1 MKIFNKYGLHL
12 NPYVSV
18 FSAVL
23 IFLFVFLGVAF
34 TEAMKSYFGD
44 VLDFLGTYVGWF
56 YILCVGFYVIFVIW
70 LYFSP
75 FGRIRLGPD
84 DEKPQF
90 SYMSWFAML
99 FSAGMGIGLVFY
111 SVAEPMTHY
120 LHPPIGEPR
129 TVDAAQRSMITTF
142 FHWGLH
148 AWAIYIVMG
157 LALAYFTHRMKMP
170 LSLRSAFYPL
180 IGNRVEGA
188 AGNIIDTFAVLG
200 TLFGLATSLG
210 LGVMQ
215 VNAGLEF
222 TGLME
227 FSVQNQII
235 LIALITLAATISVV
249 TGLEKGILYLSNFNI
264 VLGFILL
271 LFVFFTGPTLF
282 ILKSWVQSM
291 GDYFQQFIH
300 LTYWTAAYKGET
312 EAWRDWQKNWTLF
325 YWAWWISWSP
335 FVGMFIAR
343 ISKGRTIREFI
354 LGVSLVPTLVTFF
367 WLTVFGNTAIWFDL
381 FGGGAEN
388 IANAVGSTETLPTA
402 LFMLLEKL
410 PFASVTA
417 MIATVVIT
425 GYFITSSDSGSL
437 VIDMITA
444 GGHHE
449 PPVKQRIFWA
459 IMEGLVAAVLLLA
472 GGLIALQTAALTTA
486 LPLSIVLLLICWGLV
501 RQLRKDPSR
510 ATRYGVNPL
519 ELQKE
524 EKERARKAAAP
535 INQEGANI
543 QKEH

>member
-1 MKIFNKYGLHL
+1 M
-12 NPYVSV
+12 
-18 FSAVL
+18 AM
-23 IFLFVFLGVAF
+23 
-34 TEAMKSYFGD
+34 EAYFEK
-44 VLDFLGTYVGWF
+44 VQDFIGSTMGWF

-75 FGRIRLGPD
+75 YGRIRLGPD
-84 DEKPQF
+84 EEKPQF

-111 SVAEPMTHY
+111 SVAEPMSHY
-120 LHPPIGEPR
+120 ANPPVGEPR

-157 LALAYFTHRMKMP
+157 LTLAYFTHRMNMP
-170 LSLRSAFYPL
+170 LSIRSAFYPL
-180 IGNRVEGA
+180 IGKKVEGI
-188 AGNIIDTFAVLG
+188 AGNVIDTFAVLG

-215 VNAGLEF
+215 VNAGLDF
-222 TGLME
+222 AGFMDRNLD
-227 FSVQNQII
+227 NQLI
-235 LIALITLAATISVV
+235 LIAVITLAATISVV
-249 TGLEKGILYLSNFNI
+249 TGLEKGILYLSNMNI

-291 GDYFQQFIH
+291 GDYFQQFVH

-312 EAWRDWQKNWTLF
+312 DAWKNWQQDWTLF
-325 YWAWWISWSP
+325 YWSWWIAWSP

-343 ISKGRTIREFI
+343 ISRGRTIREFI

-388 IANAVGSTETLPTA
+388 IITAVNDPDTLPTA
-402 LFMLLEKL
+402 LYMLLEKL
-410 PFASVTA
+410 PLSTITA
-417 MIATVVIT
+417 LVATLVIT

-449 PPVKQRIFWA
+449 PPVKQRVFWA
-459 IMEGLVAAVLLLA
+459 LMEGTVAAVLLSA
-472 GGLIALQTAALTTA
+472 GGLAALQTAALTTA
-486 LPLSIVLLLICWGLV
+486 LPLSIILILIAWGLV
-501 RQLRKDPSR
+501 KQLRKDPAR
-510 ATRYGVNPL
+510 ARRYGVNPL
-519 ELQKE
+519 ELQRE
-524 EKERARKAAAP
+524 EKERARRAAA
-535 INQEGANI
+535 GAKREEVDL
-543 QKEH
+543 QQTRKDTERK

>member
-1 MKIFNKYGLHL
+1 MKIFNKFGLHL
-12 NPYVSV
+12 NPYVSI

-34 TEAMKSYFGD
+34 TKATKTYFGNM
-44 VLDFLGTYVGWF
+44 LDFLGTYVGWF

-120 LHPPIGEPR
+120 LKPPIGEPR

-180 IGNRVEGA
+180 IGKRVEGA

-215 VNAGLEF
+215 VNAGLDY
-222 TGLME
+222 TGVME
-227 FSVQNQII
+227 LSTENQII
-235 LIALITLAATISVV
+235 LIGLITMAATISVV

-264 VLGFILL
+264 ILGFILL

-325 YWAWWISWSP
+325 YWAWWIAWSP

-354 LGVSLVPTLVTFF
+354 LGVSLVPTIVTFF

-388 IANAVGSTETLPTA
+388 IANAVGDSRTMPTA
-402 LFMLLEKL
+402 LFMLLDKL
-410 PFASVTA
+410 PFASITA
-417 MIATVVIT
+417 LIATVVIT
-425 GYFITSSDSGSL
+425 GYFVTSSDSGSL

-472 GGLIALQTAALTTA
+472 GGLVALQTAALTTA
-486 LPLSIVLLLICWGLV
+486 LPLSIVLILICWGLV
-501 RQLRKDPSR
+501 RQLRKDPAR
-510 ATRYGVNPL
+510 ARRYGVNPL
-519 ELQKE
+519 EIQKE
-524 EKERARKAAAP
+524 EKEKARRAVESAQ
-535 INQEGANI
+535 QESVDV
-543 QKEH
+543 QK